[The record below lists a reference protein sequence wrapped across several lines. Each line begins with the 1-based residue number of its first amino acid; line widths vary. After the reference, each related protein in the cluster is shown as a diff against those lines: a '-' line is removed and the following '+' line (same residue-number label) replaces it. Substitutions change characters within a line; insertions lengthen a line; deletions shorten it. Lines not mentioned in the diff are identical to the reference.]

1 MLNNNI
7 TSCINTYVGI
17 AMISTMIFS
26 LVLIFIN
33 LIFPKIHEILKHFTL
48 LIKQGSVLKKKN
60 HHDIA
65 TYLLIIIITEKTVSR
80 YFFTSNK
87 NLNNSYT

>member
-1 MLNNNI
+1 
-7 TSCINTYVGI
+7 
-17 AMISTMIFS
+17 MISTMIFS

-33 LIFPKIHEILKHFTL
+33 LIFPKILKHFTL
-48 LIKQGSVLKKKN
+48 LIKQGSLLKKKN

-65 TYLLIIIITEKTVSR
+65 NYLLIIIITEKTVSR

>member
-7 TSCINTYVGI
+7 TLCINTYVGI

-65 TYLLIIIITEKTVSR
+65 NYLLITIITEKTVSR